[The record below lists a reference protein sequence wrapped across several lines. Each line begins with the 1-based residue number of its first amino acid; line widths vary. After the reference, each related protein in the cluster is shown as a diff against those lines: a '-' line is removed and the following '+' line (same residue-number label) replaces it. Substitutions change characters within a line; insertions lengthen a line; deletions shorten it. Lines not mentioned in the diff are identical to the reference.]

1 LAVTVLCRSVLPTGV
16 RPLGMDEGFP
26 PLPPASITLHRGS
39 SVSTVAECLA
49 DYIREGFGAD
59 APPVSASPVSR
70 VVAVT

>member
-1 LAVTVLCRSVLPTGV
+1 MLCRSVLPTGV

-59 APPVSASPVSR
+59 APPVSAFPVNR
-70 VVAVT
+70 VAAVT